1 MITCQNGRC
10 TLQGPV
16 TVDNVVSL
24 LEQGREQLTSA
35 ATTIDLSGVTE
46 VDSSAL
52 SLLLEWRR
60 AAARTGRTVRFAQ
73 LPANLQSLAKLYGVT
88 ELLAMNAE

>member
-1 MITCQNGRC
+1 MIACKDGRC
-10 TLQGPV
+10 TVQGPI
-16 TVDNVVSL
+16 TVDNVVTL

-35 ATTIDLSGVTE
+35 SATIDLSGVTE

-60 AAARTGRTVRFAQ
+60 DAVRSGRAVHFDR
-73 LPANLQSLAKLYGVT
+73 LPANLQSLAQLYGVT
-88 ELLAMNAE
+88 ELLGKE

>member
-1 MITCQNGRC
+1 MIACKDDRC
-10 TLQGPV
+10 TVQGPV

-35 ATTIDLSGVTE
+35 SATIDLSGVTE

-60 AAARTGRTVRFAQ
+60 HAARNGRTVRFAR
-73 LPANLQSLAKLYGVT
+73 LPANLQSLAQLYGVT
-88 ELLAMNAE
+88 ELLGEA

>member
-1 MITCQNGRC
+1 MIACSDGRC

-16 TVDNVVSL
+16 TANNVVSL
-24 LEQGREQLTSA
+24 LAQGTERFTGPRVMV
-35 ATTIDLSGVTE
+35 DLAGVTE

-60 AAARTGRTVRFAQ
+60 EAVRNGREIRYRN
-73 LPANLQSLAKLYGVT
+73 LPASLKSLADLYGVT
-88 ELLAMNAE
+88 ELISEEC